1 VKAITHD
8 NEILV
13 LRSGDISSLLT
24 GKENELIETVR
35 TAYVAHSA
43 SLSSLPHSVFL
54 TFPNDTRNRIIALPA
69 YLGDGV
75 NVAGLKWISSFP
87 GNLSSGM
94 DRASA
99 VVILN
104 SMETGRPDA
113 ILEGSII
120 SAKRT
125 AASAALA
132 AKHLHDNSMGTEFGI
147 IGCGFINFEVL
158 RFISA
163 VFPGIEEIVVYDI
176 DPMRA
181 NHFKRKCYETFNGL
195 EVRTANVMEDVLQAC
210 SIVSFGTTVT
220 IPYVGDISRC
230 RSRATILHI
239 SLRDLSPG
247 VILSCDN
254 VVDDIDHV
262 CRAQTSIHLAEQ
274 LVGNRDFINCTL
286 GSVLSG
292 IGERRREGDRVTVF
306 SPFGL
311 GVLDIAVAN
320 LVRVMALEA
329 GRGTLIESFLPDSWG
344 NQTIA

>member
-1 VKAITHD
+1 MTAITQD
-8 NEILV
+8 NEILI
-13 LRSGDISSLLT
+13 LSSGDISSLLT

-35 TAYVAHSA
+35 MAYVAHSA

-87 GNLSSGM
+87 GNLSSGI

-132 AKHLHDNSMGTEFGI
+132 AKHLHDDSMRPDFGI

-158 RFISA
+158 RFISV
-163 VFPGIEEIVVYDI
+163 VFPGIEEILVYDI
-176 DPMRA
+176 DPIRA

-195 EVRTANVMEDVLQAC
+195 EVRTVNVMEDVSQAC
-210 SIVSFGTTVT
+210 SIVSFATTAT
-220 IPYVGDISRC
+220 IPYVRDISRC

-239 SLRDLSPG
+239 SLRDLSPD

-286 GSVLSG
+286 GAVFRG
-292 IGERRREGDRVTVF
+292 IGERRLEGDRITVF

-329 GRGTLIESFLPDSWG
+329 GRGTLIKSFIPDSWG
-344 NQTIA
+344 NQTLA